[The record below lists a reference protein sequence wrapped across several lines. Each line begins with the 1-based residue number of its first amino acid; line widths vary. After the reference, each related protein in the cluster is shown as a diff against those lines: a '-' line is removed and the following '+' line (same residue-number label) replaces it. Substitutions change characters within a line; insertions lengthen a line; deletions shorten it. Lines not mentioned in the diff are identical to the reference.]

1 MALTLFSNN
10 CTTDCSDEFLFPNL
24 DTDQD
29 CASVPNLSQL
39 ADLWLLP
46 NSASAANAPFLNWVD
61 GGFTVLAN
69 PSGIDNAETD
79 NTKAKWLTGI
89 GGVDV
94 PEKTQFT
101 VHKRQKVT
109 SKRLFTLVWQVF
121 NLSNAQYEF
130 LRSLQCNP
138 TNYKF
143 WYANDTH
150 VWGKSTGITP
160 VSTDVD
166 FPLGAGEGD
175 VEQATLTIQFE
186 AKSDP
191 ERKSNPY
198 SDSDSV
204 S

>member
-1 MALTLFSNN
+1 MALTLFSNTCPDN
-10 CTTDCSDEFLFPNL
+10 CSTEFDFKAL

-29 CASVPNLSQL
+29 CASVPSLSQL
-39 ADLWLLP
+39 TDLWMKP
-46 NSASAANAPFLNWVD
+46 NSASAGTVPFQNWVD
-61 GGFTVLAN
+61 GGYTVLAN
-69 PSGIDNAETD
+69 PSAIDNTTTD
-79 NTKAKWLTGI
+79 NSKCKWLTGI
-89 GGVDV
+89 GGIDV
-94 PEKTQFT
+94 PDKTVFT

-109 SKRLFTLVWQVF
+109 AKRLYTLVWNVY

-150 VWGKSTGITP
+150 VWGKSTGIIP

-166 FPLGAGEGD
+166 FPLGTGEGD
-175 VEQATLTIQFE
+175 VEMATLTIQFE
-186 AKSDP
+186 AKTDP

-198 SDSDSV
+198 SESDSV

>member
-1 MALTLFSNN
+1 MALTLFSNT
-10 CTTDCSDEFLFPNL
+10 CPTDCSTEFDFPAL
-24 DTDQD
+24 DTDQN

-39 ADLWLLP
+39 TDLWMHP
-46 NSASAANAPFLNWVD
+46 NSLSDSVVPFQNWVD
-61 GGFTVLAN
+61 GGYTVLAN
-69 PSGIDNAETD
+69 PTAIDNSVTD
-79 NTKAKWLTGI
+79 NSKCKWLTGV
-89 GGVDV
+89 GGIDV

-109 SKRLFTLVWQVF
+109 AKRLYTLTWTIY
-121 NLSNAQYEF
+121 NLSNAQYEY

-138 TNYKF
+138 TNYTF

-150 VWGKSTGITP
+150 VWGKSTGIIP
-160 VSTDVD
+160 VATDVD

-175 VEQATLTIQFE
+175 VEMATLTIQFE
-186 AKSDP
+186 SKTDP

-198 SDSDSV
+198 SESDSV